1 MIFNHPRD
9 TKIILLGIVSSISA
23 VILYDFIKN
32 KFIKD
37 ITNQ

>member
-1 MIFNHPRD
+1 MTLNHPRD

-32 KFIKD
+32 KLIKD
-37 ITNQ
+37 LTNQ